1 MQAEYDY
8 FIGELLSLN
17 QEQLSSRIH
26 ELRLKTLVLNLIV
39 NECYTND
46 ELEYLIL
53 QDYPLSRLYEILI
66 RYIQK
71 VRFTCQGVNLTFY
84 WS

>member
-8 FIGELLSLN
+8 FIGEVLSLN

-53 QDYPLSRLYEILI
+53 QDNPLSRLYEILI
-66 RYIQK
+66 RYI
-71 VRFTCQGVNLTFY
+71 
-84 WS
+84 

>member
-53 QDYPLSRLYEILI
+53 QDNPLSRLYEMLI
-66 RYIQK
+66 RYI
-71 VRFTCQGVNLTFY
+71 
-84 WS
+84 

>member
-8 FIGELLSLN
+8 FIGEVLSLN

-84 WS
+84 

>member
-8 FIGELLSLN
+8 FIGEVLSLN

-53 QDYPLSRLYEILI
+53 QDYPLSRLYEI
-66 RYIQK
+66 
-71 VRFTCQGVNLTFY
+71 
-84 WS
+84 

>member
-39 NECYTND
+39 NGCYTND
-46 ELEYLIL
+46 ELEYLLL
-53 QDYPLSRLYEILI
+53 QDNPLIILYEILI
-66 RYIQK
+66 RYI
-71 VRFTCQGVNLTFY
+71 
-84 WS
+84 

>member
-53 QDYPLSRLYEILI
+53 QDNPLSRLYEILI
-66 RYIQK
+66 RYI
-71 VRFTCQGVNLTFY
+71 
-84 WS
+84 

>member
-1 MQAEYDY
+1 MVSIHNDIILYERAQAEYDY

-53 QDYPLSRLYEILI
+53 QDNPLSRLYEILI
-66 RYIQK
+66 RYI
-71 VRFTCQGVNLTFY
+71 
-84 WS
+84 

>member
-8 FIGELLSLN
+8 FIGEVLSLN

-53 QDYPLSRLYEILI
+53 QDNPLSRLYEMLI
-66 RYIQK
+66 RYI
-71 VRFTCQGVNLTFY
+71 
-84 WS
+84 

>member
-53 QDYPLSRLYEILI
+53 QDNPLSRL
-66 RYIQK
+66 
-71 VRFTCQGVNLTFY
+71 
-84 WS
+84 